1 MADYRLYLLNRQG
14 RISRA
19 LPLVCESDD
28 HAVEEVFAYPHN
40 DGMELWQLDRLV
52 RKFAPNPS
60 SVEAGARPDAR

>member
-19 LPLVCESDD
+19 LPLVCETDD
-28 HAVEEVFAYPHN
+28 HAVDQVYAYPHT

-52 RKFAPNPS
+52 RKFAPHRS
-60 SVEAGARPDAR
+60 SAEVGRSS